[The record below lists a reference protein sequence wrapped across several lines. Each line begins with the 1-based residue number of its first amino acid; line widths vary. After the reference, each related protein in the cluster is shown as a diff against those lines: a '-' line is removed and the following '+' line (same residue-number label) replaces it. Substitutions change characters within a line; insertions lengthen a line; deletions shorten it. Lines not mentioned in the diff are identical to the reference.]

1 MSLVQWT
8 SQRGRGCAD
17 NRDQGGCVLA
27 ERFDV
32 GVVVDAS
39 QQGKHG
45 QALARE
51 LVAEVL
57 AAAQGECVPDPD
69 QLCEALRVFHAQSR
83 FLYLHETASYALA
96 MRSRAGAVWALVCGD
111 CRVGLMVPGGGTEP
125 VLWLSPVHTL
135 ANALGQTFDGQH
147 ARLPQRHLLTRCWN
161 AKRFHQP
168 ELLHFEAGGHTLCLA
183 TDGFW
188 LEHDGLGVL
197 WAALDD
203 AASCLQLG
211 ATDVQSAAAPG
222 VASDH
227 DNFQIRVLR

>member
-8 SQRGRGCAD
+8 SRRGRGCAD

-27 ERFDV
+27 ECFDV
-32 GVVVDAS
+32 GVVVDAA
-39 QQGKHG
+39 QQGENG

-96 MRSRAGAVWALVCGD
+96 VRSRAGAVWALVCGD
-111 CRVGLMVPGGGTEP
+111 CRVGLMEPGGAAEQ
-125 VLWLSPVHTL
+125 VLWLSPAHTL
-135 ANALGQTFDGQH
+135 ANALGQAFDGQH
-147 ARLPQRHLLTRCWN
+147 ARMPQRHLLTRCWN

-168 ELLHFEAGGHTLCLA
+168 ELLQFEAGGHTLCLA

-203 AASCLQLG
+203 DASCLQLG
-211 ATDVQSAAAPG
+211 AMDGKSKVAP
-222 VASDH
+222 VVVSDL
-227 DNFQIRVLR
+227 DNFQLGVRC

>member
-1 MSLVQWT
+1 
-8 SQRGRGCAD
+8 
-17 NRDQGGCVLA
+17 
-27 ERFDV
+27 V

-39 QQGKHG
+39 QQGEHG

-51 LVAEVL
+51 LVAVVL
-57 AAAQGECVPDPD
+57 DAAQGECAPDPA
-69 QLCEALRVFHAQSR
+69 QLSQALRVFHAQSR
-83 FLYLHETASYALA
+83 FRYLQETASYALA
-96 MRSRAGAVWALVCGD
+96 VRSSTGAVWALVCGD
-111 CRVGLMVPGGGTEP
+111 CRVGLIEPGGAAAQ
-125 VLWLSPVHTL
+125 VLWLPPVHTM

-188 LEHDGLGVL
+188 LERDGLVVL

-203 AASCLQLG
+203 DASCLQLG
-211 ATDVQSAAAPG
+211 ATDAQSAAAPS

-227 DNFQIRVLR
+227 DNFQCLVRR